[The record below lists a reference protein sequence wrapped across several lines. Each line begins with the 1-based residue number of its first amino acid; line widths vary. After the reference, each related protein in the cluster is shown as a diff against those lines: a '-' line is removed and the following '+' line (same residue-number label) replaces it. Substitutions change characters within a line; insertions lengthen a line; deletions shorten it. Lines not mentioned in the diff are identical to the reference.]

1 VVRLEQILETLQ
13 SYAPDADVDVV
24 MRAYLYAARAHDGQT
39 RKSGEPY
46 LMHPIAVAAILA
58 EWHMDV
64 DTIATGFL
72 HDTMEDCLAS
82 HSELSG
88 MFGVQVADMVEG
100 VTKIGKLRFRNKEE
114 AQAENF
120 RKMILAMAKDIR
132 VILVKLADRLHNM
145 RTMEHMRPDRQKDI
159 SQETLDI
166 FAPIANRL
174 GLAAVKQE
182 LEDHAFR
189 YLQPDVYESLRVHF
203 DETAADRDAYILS
216 VRDALH
222 GYLSERELPCQV
234 SGRVKHYYSVYRK
247 MQSANLEVDQVHDLL
262 AFRVFVD
269 DLGQCYTALGFIHA
283 RYQHLPDRIKDYIAQ
298 AKSNGYQSLH
308 TVVIGPDNRQIEIQ
322 IRTHQMHKV
331 AEGGIAAHWKY
342 KEGHLALSTADI
354 SKIARLRELFE
365 TAREVEDPQEFMEA
379 VKVDLFANEIFVFT
393 PRGDVKVLAQGATA
407 LDFAYAVHTEVG
419 NRCTGTKVNGRIV
432 PLRHELRNGDSVEV
446 MTKPDQHPS
455 RDWLEMA
462 KTGRALSKIRRYV
475 REAER
480 ERAREV
486 GREMV
491 EAELKR
497 FDETLHKAQKAGRL
511 DEAMK
516 KSGFRTAEQLFLAV
530 GQGHLTVDK
539 LAPQLLE
546 PGVYEAATNP
556 RPNVIT
562 SFLQRLRKKTLSP
575 VLISGQDDLM
585 VSYAQCCNPLP
596 GESVAG
602 FITRGRGI
610 SVHLRGC
617 PQLLAMEPER
627 RVEVEW
633 QQNAGGKHTGEIH
646 LLCSDE
652 AGMLAEIGAACKV
665 LKINVTRMEAR
676 CIDDQKASFTLEVS
690 VADVGELTSLMRSL
704 QKIKGVI
711 AVERVRHARV
721 S

>member
-1 VVRLEQILETLQ
+1 VVRLEHILETIQ
-13 SYAPDADVDVV
+13 GYAPDADVDVV

-46 LMHPIAVAAILA
+46 LMHPMAVAGILA
-58 EWHMDV
+58 SWHMDV

-82 HSELSG
+82 HEELAA
-88 MFGVQVADMVEG
+88 MFGVQVADMVDG

-120 RKMILAMAKDIR
+120 RKMILAMAKDVR

-145 RTMEHMRPDRQKDI
+145 RTMEHMRPDRQRDI

-174 GLAAVKQE
+174 GLATVKQE
-182 LEDHAFR
+182 LEDLAFSF
-189 YLQPDVYESLRVHF
+189 LHPDVYDALRLHF
-203 DETAADRDAYILS
+203 DQTAADRDAYIAT
-216 VRDALH
+216 VRDALQD
-222 GYLSERELPCQV
+222 YLSDRDLPCQV
-234 SGRVKHYYSVYRK
+234 SGRVKHFYSIYRK
-247 MQSANLEVDQVHDLL
+247 MQAQNLTVDQVHDLL
-262 AFRVFVD
+262 AFRIFVD

-322 IRTHQMHKV
+322 IRTHAMHRV
-331 AEGGIAAHWKY
+331 AEAGIAAHWKY
-342 KEGHLALSTADI
+342 KEGHLALSAADI

-393 PRGDVKVLAQGATA
+393 PRGDVKVLAQGATT

-419 NRCTGTKVNGRIV
+419 NRCSGAKVNGRIV
-432 PLRHELRNGDSVEV
+432 PLRHELRNGDSVEIL
-446 MTKPDQHPS
+446 TKPDQHPS

-462 KTGRALSKIRRYV
+462 KTGRALSKIRRFV

-486 GREMV
+486 GRELV

-497 FDETLHKAQKAGRL
+497 FDETLQKAQKSGRL
-511 DEAMK
+511 DEAIK
-516 KSGFRTAEQLFLAV
+516 KSGYRSADQLFLAV
-530 GQGHLTVDK
+530 GQGHMTMEK
-539 LAPQLLE
+539 LAPQLLP
-546 PGVYEAATNP
+546 PGVWEALSNP

-562 SFLQRLRKKTLSP
+562 SFLQRLRKKAQSP

-602 FITRGRGI
+602 FITRGKGI
-610 SVHLRGC
+610 SVHLRAC
-617 PQLLAMEPER
+617 PQLLALEPER

-633 QQNAGGKHTGEIH
+633 QQNAGGKHTGEVH
-646 LLCSDE
+646 LICTDE
-652 AGMLAEIGAACKV
+652 AGMLAEIGAACKTRN
-665 LKINVTRMEAR
+665 INVTRMEAR
-676 CIDDQKASFTLEVS
+676 SIEDRKASFTLEVS
-690 VADVGELTSLMRSL
+690 VTDVKELTALMQTL
-704 QKIKGVI
+704 EKIKGVI